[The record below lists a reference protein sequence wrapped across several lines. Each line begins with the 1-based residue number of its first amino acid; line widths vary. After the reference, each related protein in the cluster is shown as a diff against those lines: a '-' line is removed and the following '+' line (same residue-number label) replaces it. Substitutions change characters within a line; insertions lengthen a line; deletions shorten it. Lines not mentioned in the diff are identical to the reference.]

1 MIRQLMLYCFDV
13 VSMFPITSK
22 VLWQHFI
29 FNVFAFIPIL
39 NDKKYYIKMYLL
51 GLLLAFPLFNNFRH
65 LYERNFSFNY
75 ELFETAHFDAFQT
88 LYFY

>member
-1 MIRQLMLYCFDV
+1 MLYYFDDV

-51 GLLLAFPLFNNFRH
+51 GLLLAFPLFNNFDIYTKGI
-65 LYERNFSFNY
+65 LVLIMNY
-75 ELFETAHFDAFQT
+75 LKQLILMLFKLCIFTRQ
-88 LYFY
+88 